1 MSIFSWTPQRC
12 RPFHAWRRR
21 LLTGLLL
28 GCVGVAAWGQTWPSK
43 PVRLVLQFPPGGSTD
58 AVARILAQVLTQSLG
73 QPVLVEN
80 RPGADGAIAG
90 EHVARSEPDGHT
102 FFLAS
107 NTPMMQVPLLKK
119 NPPYD
124 PIKSFTPVSLVGR
137 YIYVLVAGAQV
148 PAQQASELFAQ
159 ARQQPGKFNYGSYSG
174 VTQLMF
180 TRLKQEAKLDL
191 NLIPYKGESPTVNDI
206 LGGHLQMTF
215 ATPTSVLPHVQSG
228 KLRAMAVLLP
238 TRYNLMPQVPTA
250 VEAGV
255 PPLTAGT
262 WAALYG
268 PAKLPAEIAQRMSR
282 ELAAAMARPD
292 VRERVDKL
300 GFDLASSTPAELAAF
315 MPEQLQAWSKA
326 FADAGMQPE

>member
-1 MSIFSWTPQRC
+1 MSLRFWLKSVTCTLALSLLAPL
-12 RPFHAWRRR
+12 AW
-21 LLTGLLL
+21 
-28 GCVGVAAWGQTWPSK
+28 AQAWPTK
-43 PVRLVLQFPPGGSTD
+43 PVRIVLQFPPGGSTD
-58 AVARILAQVLTQSLG
+58 AVARILAQALTQSLG
-73 QPVLVEN
+73 QPVLIEN

-90 EHVARSEPDGHT
+90 DFVARAEPDGHT

-124 PIKSFTPVSLVGR
+124 PIKSFTPVTLVGR
-137 YIYVLVAGAQV
+137 YIYVMVAGAQL
-148 PAQQASELFAQ
+148 PTQNAAELLQ
-159 ARQQPGKFNYGSYSG
+159 LARQQPGKLNYGSYSG
-174 VTQLMF
+174 VTQLMY

-215 ATPTSVLPHVQSG
+215 ATPTSVLQHVQTG

-238 TRYNLMPQVPTA
+238 SRYNLMPQVPTA
-250 VEAGV
+250 VEAGI

-262 WAALYG
+262 WAALFG
-268 PAKLPAEIAQRMSR
+268 PAKLPPEIAQRMSR
-282 ELAAAMARPD
+282 EMAAVMARPD
-292 VRERVDKL
+292 IRERVDKL
-300 GFDLASSTPAELAAF
+300 GFDLASSTPAELSAF

>member
-1 MSIFSWTPQRC
+1 MHPRSWSK
-12 RPFHAWRRR
+12 R
-21 LLTGLLL
+21 LFTGLLL
-28 GCVGVAAWGQTWPSK
+28 CSLGFAAWGQNWPTK

-90 EHVARSEPDGHT
+90 EYVARSEPDGHT

-124 PIKSFTPVSLVGR
+124 PIKSFTPVTLVGR
-137 YIYVLVAGAQV
+137 YIYVLVAGSQLTAQN
-148 PAQQASELFAQ
+148 ANELFALV
-159 ARQQPGKFNYGSYSG
+159 RQQPGKMNYGSYSG

-191 NLIPYKGESPTVNDI
+191 NLIPYKGEGPTVNDI

-215 ATPTSVLPHVQSG
+215 ATPTSALPHVQSG

-238 TRYNLMPQVPTA
+238 NRYSLLPQVPTA

-262 WAALYG
+262 WAALLG
-268 PAKLPAEIAQRMSR
+268 PAKLPPEIAQRMSR
-282 ELAAAMARPD
+282 EMAAAMARAD
-292 VRERVDKL
+292 VRERVEKL

-315 MPEQLQAWSKA
+315 LPEQLQAWSKA